1 MGWTIELSTSA
12 ARTLKKLD
20 RQTAVRIAD
29 FIDSRLNGTDDPRR
43 VGKALHATLKD
54 FWSYRVGDY
63 RLVCELQDTKVVILV
78 VDIGHRSDIY
88 R

>member
-1 MGWTIELSTSA
+1 MVWTIEISDA
-12 ARTLKKLD
+12 AEREFKKLD
-20 RQTAVRIAD
+20 RSTVRRIGN

-43 VGKALHATLKD
+43 IGKPLHGSLQNY
-54 FWSYRVGDY
+54 WSYRVGDY
-63 RLVCELQDTKVVILV
+63 RLICEIKDQKLVVLI